1 MTAAGP
7 MAAAGPTYAAAA
19 TAPGGHLTLLRLS
32 GPAAFAIATRAG
44 LDGHLWQFS
53 DGPCPVRILARR
65 GPQTATGH
73 DLIEMILPGAADL
86 SELALARLHAAGA
99 EPAPAGAFTRQAVA
113 TGRLSLDQG
122 EAILAVAQ
130 ASDAQ
135 SAAAALARLRGALA
149 ADLVPVRADLL
160 ALRARIE
167 AGLDFLDEHD
177 VGTYDRQ
184 AVSQQLA
191 ALDGRLARWQ
201 VAAQSTETIPVICL
215 VGAPNAGK
223 SALYAALS
231 GEPALI
237 SPLAGTT
244 RDVLEARLD
253 LAGTTV
259 RLIDTPGWLTDQEAA
274 DLDQEVDQRGRELR
288 AQAAVIVACAAP
300 DAPLPNPLPHHV
312 APDRLVVLATKS
324 DLGLPPDPRAALA
337 VSTWDKSG
345 LDALRGLLARHAAP
359 GATGEPRQ
367 QRLLSAARACLA
379 RAARLPSDE
388 LLADD
393 LRAAAQQLGE
403 LLGETTPDAVLDAI
417 FARFCIGK

>member
-1 MTAAGP
+1 MAG
-7 MAAAGPTYAAAA
+7 AGPTYAAAA

-32 GPAAFAIATRAG
+32 GPAAFTIAQQAG
-44 LDGHLWQFS
+44 LNESVWHLP
-53 DGPCPVRILARR
+53 DGPCSVRILARR

-73 DLIEMILPGAADL
+73 DLIEVVLPGAADL
-86 SELALARLHAAGA
+86 SEIALAQFHKAGA

-135 SAAAALARLRGALA
+135 NAAAALARLRGALA
-149 ADLVPVRADLL
+149 EDLIPVRADLL
-160 ALRARIE
+160 ALRAQIE

-184 AVSQQLA
+184 AVGRQLA
-191 ALDGRLARWQ
+191 ALDARLAHWQ
-201 VAAQSTETIPVICL
+201 VAAQSTETLPVICL

-237 SPLAGTT
+237 SPIAGTT
-244 RDVLEARLD
+244 RDVLEARID
-253 LAGTTV
+253 LGGTSA
-259 RLIDTPGWLTDQEAA
+259 RLIDTPGWLTDQAAAHLDHEA
-274 DLDQEVDQRGRELR
+274 DQRGREIL

-300 DAPLPNPLPHHV
+300 DAPLPASLPPHV
-312 APDRLVVLATKS
+312 AHDRCVVLATKS

-345 LDALRGLLARHAAP
+345 LDALRGLLARRAAP

-367 QRLLSAARACLA
+367 QRLLSAARGCLA

-393 LRAAAQQLGE
+393 LRAAANLLGDI
-403 LLGETTPDAVLDAI
+403 LGETTPDAVLDAI

>member
-1 MTAAGP
+1 

-19 TAPGGHLTLLRLS
+19 TAPGGQLTLLRLS
-32 GPAAFAIATRAG
+32 GPAAFTMATRAG
-44 LDGHLWQFS
+44 LDGDTWQLP
-53 DGPCPVRILARR
+53 DGPCPVRVLARR
-65 GPQTATGH
+65 GPRTATGH
-73 DLIEMILPGAADL
+73 DLIEILLPGAPDL
-86 SELALARLHAAGA
+86 TELALAQLQAVGA

-135 SAAAALARLRGALA
+135 SAAAALTRLRGALA
-149 ADLVPVRADLL
+149 EDLVPVRADLL

-184 AVSQQLA
+184 AVGHQLA
-191 ALDGRLARWQ
+191 ALDARLARWQ
-201 VAAQSTETIPVICL
+201 VAVQSTEIAPIICL

-237 SPLAGTT
+237 SPIAGTT
-244 RDVLEARLD
+244 RDVLEARID
-253 LAGTTV
+253 LAGSAI
-259 RLIDTPGWLTDQEAA
+259 RLIDTPGWLTDLASA
-274 DLDQEVDQRGRELR
+274 DLDHEADRRGRDLL
-288 AQAAVIVACAAP
+288 AQATLIIACAAP
-300 DAPLPNPLPHHV
+300 DAPLPDPLPQLV
-312 APDRLVVLATKS
+312 DPARLVVIATKS
-324 DLGLPPDPRAALA
+324 DLGLPPDPRAAVA

-345 LDALRGLLARHAAP
+345 LDALRGLLARRALPSAA
-359 GATGEPRQ
+359 GEPRQ
-367 QRLLSAARACLA
+367 QRLLANARTCLA
-379 RAARLPSDE
+379 RAAGLPSDE
-388 LLADD
+388 FLADD
-393 LRAAAQQLGE
+393 LRAAAQHLGDI
-403 LLGETTPDAVLDAI
+403 LGQTTPDAVLDAI